1 MDGDGQLERYEVV
14 AARLKQ
20 AHARLRAAQV
30 PDDLRVALTRKLLV
44 ITAAAK
50 HDAAGAAVR
59 LERFIRD
66 LDEGR
71 FLDPGTG

>member
-1 MDGDGQLERYEVV
+1 MDGEGQLERYEVL

-20 AHARLRAAQV
+20 AHALVRAARL
-30 PDDLRVALTRKLLV
+30 PDDLRTALTRKLLV

-50 HDAAGAAVR
+50 HDADGAAVR

-66 LDEGR
+66 FDEGR
-71 FLDPGTG
+71 LPDPGTD

>member
-1 MDGDGQLERYEVV
+1 MDGDGQLEQYQVV

-20 AHARLRAAQV
+20 AHARLRAARV

-44 ITAAAK
+44 ITAATK
-50 HDAAGAAVR
+50 HDAAGAAAR

-66 LDEGR
+66 FDEGR
-71 FLDPGTG
+71 FPDPGTD

>member
-1 MDGDGQLERYEVV
+1 MDGDGQLERYEVL

-20 AHARLRAAQV
+20 AHAQVRAAHL
-30 PDDLRVALTRKLLV
+30 PDDLRVALSRKLLV

-50 HDAAGAAVR
+50 HDATGAAVR

-66 LDEGR
+66 FDEGR
-71 FLDPGTG
+71 FPDPGTD

>member
-1 MDGDGQLERYEVV
+1 MDGDGQLECYEVL

-20 AHARLRAAQV
+20 AHARVRAARL
-30 PDDLRVALTRKLLV
+30 PDDLRVSLTRKLLV

-50 HDAAGAAVR
+50 HDAGGAQAR

-66 LDEGR
+66 FDEGR
-71 FLDPGTG
+71 FPDPGTD

>member
-1 MDGDGQLERYEVV
+1 MNGDGQLEQYVLV

-20 AHARLRAAQV
+20 AHALLRAARV

-44 ITAAAK
+44 ITSAARY
-50 HDAAGAAVR
+50 DTTGAAVR

-66 LDEGR
+66 FDDSR
-71 FLDPGTG
+71 FPDPGTE